1 MKKMCYNT
9 IEIMSLLSVENL
21 KKSFADRTLF
31 SDVSFEIRPGER
43 VGLIGV
49 NGSGKTTLMR
59 ILMGKEPYDGGSVG
73 MRQGAKLSYVEQIP
87 KLDEKTDLYSFTLEA
102 FRSLLDLE
110 AEESRIVEKLER
122 QDANRDRLI
131 ARQALVVETLS
142 REGGATFRA
151 LTRSALL
158 GLGFCED
165 DLTRPVTSFSGGQI
179 SKAMLARAILS
190 RSDLLLLDEPTN
202 NLDVTAIRWL
212 TDFLCQFRGAVLV
225 VSHDRAFLDDTVT
238 RMLELQNGRIRGTDG
253 NYSRYMELK
262 MDARELEKK
271 VYLRKQKEIRR
282 IEGIIEQQKRWNQ
295 AHNYVTI
302 ASKQKQIERIKADM
316 IEPEKDE
323 KSIRFRFPTPSPT
336 GNEVIVLNDL
346 GMCYGEHRI
355 FSGLNGMIK
364 AGQCV
369 CLIGANGCGKTTLL
383 KILTGAER
391 QTNGTF
397 KIGAGVR
404 IGYYAQNT
412 YDLNDGNTVIEELS
426 DAFPFM
432 DRSSLRGALG
442 MFLFKNDDIDKRI
455 GSLSG
460 GEKARIRLLKLVLSG
475 ANVLLLD
482 EPTNHLDIAS
492 AEILESALEQF
503 VGTVLIVTH
512 DRYMVR
518 RLADRVIL
526 MTADGFVEQQDEE
539 EDLFDRIVERK
550 PEKGKQTDKPEQDN
564 LFLRRRELKLQR
576 AKAKQEIHQIERL
589 IEQNETAKREAELM
603 LSEAQNGND
612 YRRMQQLYETISGLE
627 SEETKLYDRLE
638 NAEQALSALE
648 TEEEV

>member
-1 MKKMCYNT
+1 
-9 IEIMSLLSVENL
+9 MSLLFADNL
-21 KKSFADRTLF
+21 KKTFADRTLF

-59 ILMGKEPYDGGSVG
+59 ILMGKEPYDGGSFG
-73 MRQGAKLSYVEQIP
+73 MRPGTRLSYVEQIP
-87 KLDEKTDLYSFTLEA
+87 KLDEKTDLYTFTLEA
-102 FRSLLDLE
+102 YRPLLDLE
-110 AEESRIVEKLER
+110 AEEARILEKLE
-122 QDANRDRLI
+122 QAGTDRDRLI
-131 ARQALVVETLS
+131 ERQAAVVDRLA

-151 LTRSALL
+151 LTRSALI
-158 GLGFCED
+158 GLGFSEE
-165 DLTRPVTSFSGGQI
+165 DLTRSVTSFSGGQI

-190 RSDLLLLDEPTN
+190 GADLLLLDEPTN

-212 TDFLCQFRGAVLV
+212 TEYLRQFKGAVLV

-238 RMLELQNGRIRGTDG
+238 RMLELQNGKIRGTAG

-262 MDARELEKK
+262 LDKRELEKK
-271 VYLRKQKEIRR
+271 IYMRKQKEIRR

-295 AHNYVTI
+295 ERNYVTI
-302 ASKQKQIERIKADM
+302 ASKQKQIDRIKADM
-316 IEPEKDE
+316 VEPERDE
-323 KSIRFRFPTPSPT
+323 KSISFRFRTPAPT
-336 GNEVIVLNDL
+336 GNEVIVLHEL
-346 GMCYGEHRI
+346 GMRFGEQRI

-369 CLIGANGCGKTTLL
+369 CLIGPNGCGKTTLL
-383 KILTGAER
+383 KILTGEIA
-391 QTNGTF
+391 QTDGTY

-412 YDLNDGNTVIEELS
+412 YDLDETKTVFDELY

-432 DRSSLRGALG
+432 DRPSIRGALG
-442 MFLFKNDDIDKRI
+442 TFLVRNDDIEKRI

-492 AEILESALEQF
+492 AEMLESALEQF
-503 VGTVLIVTH
+503 GGTVLIVTH
-512 DRYMVR
+512 DRYMVK

-526 MTADGFVEQQDEE
+526 MTEDGLIEQRDEN
-539 EDLFDRIVERK
+539 EDLFLRIVERRTEK
-550 PEKGKQTDKPEQDN
+550 PKKQEKTEPDN
-564 LFLRRRELKLQR
+564 LFLRRKENKLQR
-576 AKAKQEIHQIERL
+576 TKAKQEILRIEHL
-589 IEQNETAKREAELM
+589 IEKNDAAK
-603 LSEAQNGND
+603 SEAKEALTDAQTEND
-612 YRRMQQLYETISGLE
+612 YRRMQQLYETVSALE
-627 SEETKLYDRLE
+627 AEETKLYDQLE
-638 NAEQALSALE
+638 TAEAALSALE